1 MKCPICEQDNP
12 SAAKY
17 CLGCGARLGVECSA
31 CGCKLPAGSRFC
43 FECGAKVGS
52 DGVSAPRFTAP
63 DAYTPKFLAEKIL
76 TTRANLE
83 GERKHVTV
91 LFADIRG
98 SLELLDGRDP
108 EEARA
113 LLDPALHTM
122 MEAVHRYEGTVNQV
136 LGDGVMA
143 LFGAPLAHE
152 DHALRACYA
161 ALRMQEAMRVYA
173 DDVRR
178 RHGLNLQVRV
188 GLNSGEV
195 VVRAIGNDLSMEYSA
210 VGETTHL
217 AARMEQLATPG
228 TVLATQ
234 TVARLA
240 GDYLQ
245 LNALGPVP
253 VRGRSEPVEVF
264 EVVGTTATRT
274 RLQAAV
280 AKGLTP
286 FVGRKAELQT
296 LGNLLKRA
304 SGGAGQVAALVGEPG
319 VGKSRLCWELRHV
332 PQTRGFLTLEGDSVS
347 YAKSTAYHPIVELLR
362 AYFQIEEGDSGR
374 KRREKIVAKLL
385 ALDEALM
392 GTLPL
397 LLSLLEG
404 QSEDPAASVD
414 AQQRAWRTHDALKR
428 LLLRQSQ
435 VQPLLLIFENLHW
448 VDGETQLFLD
458 TLVESVPA
466 AAILVLV
473 TYRPEYQHKWA
484 SKGYYTQLLVD
495 ALPPESAGALV
506 RAVLAEQPGA
516 EELARLLVER
526 TGGNPLFLEESIKTL
541 VETKVLVGEQRAYR
555 LVKPLNTIEV
565 PATVQAVLAA
575 RIDRHAPDEKRLLQS
590 AAVIGKQAPL
600 SLLQAVAEF
609 SEQVLRRSIARLQAG
624 EFLYE
629 TSLFPEPQYTFKHNL
644 TYEVAYASLLHER
657 RRALHARIVDV
668 VEALPEESRAER
680 AEFLAYHAFQGHL
693 WEKAVRYLRQAGAR
707 ALPRAANREAVA
719 HFQKALEALRRLP
732 EGRATLEQAIDLR
745 FDLVVPNLQLGQLPE
760 IVSLLR
766 EAESLAEKLA
776 DEQRLARAFS
786 HLVNYFYLT
795 GEPGKA
801 IQYGERCQAIG
812 HALGDS
818 GLQELARRYMG
829 HSYHAQGQYR
839 QAESVLRENLDV
851 LGAASA
857 SWEEPDRLSN
867 VSSSAWVAWAMA
879 DLGEFAT
886 ALEFAEKALQTA
898 DESNHAYT
906 KAIASTL
913 AGLVWLRRGFPGRA
927 VPHLQRSVQG
937 CKEAHLPLWQPVPSS
952 LLGLALVM
960 LDALDEGLPLL
971 EEAASRTGELGI
983 KAYLA
988 LWKTHLAEGLLA
1000 AGQIARA
1007 KVHAREALELS
1018 IAHQERAHQAWALR
1032 ICGEVAAQDDEGG
1045 LEAAESCF
1053 AEALTLARQL
1063 GARPLC
1069 ALTHL
1074 SMGRCYRR
1082 AAMNDKAEEQL
1093 TEALS
1098 LCVDMGL
1105 GLWVDRAAAELKQL
1119 GQTWIVSS
1127 NNAAFYQRLQRSLAE
1142 NGTVEVILDRR
1153 QEQREEDQQAL
1164 EQWPGP
1170 ERRRL
1175 PERSSELRMRGFAV
1189 VPQASE
1195 PSLAA

>member
-1 MKCPICEQDNP
+1 VKCPICEQDNP
-12 SAAKY
+12 AAAKY
-17 CLGCGARLGVECSA
+17 CLGCGARLGLECSA

-52 DGVSAPRFTAP
+52 DGAAPSRFTAP

-76 TTRANLE
+76 TSRASLE

-108 EEARA
+108 EEARG
-113 LLDPALHTM
+113 LLDPALHIM

-136 LGDGVMA
+136 LGDGIMA

-161 ALRMQEAMRVYA
+161 ALRMQEAIRVYA
-173 DDVRR
+173 DEVRR
-178 RHGLNLQVRV
+178 KHGLNLQVRV

-217 AARMEQLATPG
+217 AARMEQLASPG

-245 LNALGPVP
+245 LTALGPVP

-264 EVVGTTATRT
+264 EVAGTTATRT

-286 FVGRKAELQT
+286 FVGRQTELQS
-296 LGNLLKRA
+296 LAHLLERA
-304 SGGAGQVAALVGEPG
+304 AGGSGQVAALVGEPG
-319 VGKSRLCWELRHV
+319 VGKSRLCWELCQM
-332 PQTRGFLTLEGDSVS
+332 PQTRGFLILEGDSVS
-347 YAKSTAYHPIVELLR
+347 YGKSTPYHPVVELLR

-374 KRREKIVAKLL
+374 KRREKIVARLL
-385 ALDEALM
+385 ALDESLM
-392 GTLPL
+392 ATLPF

-404 QSEDPAASVD
+404 PGAEEAASSD
-414 AQQRAWRTHDALKR
+414 GQERAWRTQDALKR

-458 TLVESVPA
+458 TLVESVPTA
-466 AAILVLV
+466 AVLVLV
-473 TYRPEYQHKWA
+473 SYRPEYQHKWT
-484 SKGYYTQLLVD
+484 SKGHYTQLLVD
-495 ALPPESAGALV
+495 ALAPESARELV
-506 RAVLAEQPGA
+506 RSVLTAQPGA
-516 EELARLLVER
+516 EEFTRLLVER

-555 LVKPLNTIEV
+555 LARPLDAIEV

-600 SLLQAVAEF
+600 SLLQAVAE
-609 SEQVLRRSIARLQAG
+609 SPEQVLRKSIARLQAG

-629 TSLFPEPQYTFKHNL
+629 TTLFPEPQYTFKHNL

-657 RRALHARIVDV
+657 RRALHARIVEV
-668 VEALPEESRAER
+668 VEALPEASRAER
-680 AEFLAYHAFQGHL
+680 VEFLAHHAFQGQL
-693 WEKAVRYLRQAGAR
+693 WQKAVHYLRQAGAK
-707 ALPRAANREAVA
+707 ALMRAANREAAA
-719 HFQKALEALRRLP
+719 HFQKALDALRRLP
-732 EGRATLEQAIDLR
+732 ESRVTLERAIDLR
-745 FDLVVPNLQLGQLPE
+745 FDLVVPNLQLGRLPE
-760 IVSLLR
+760 IVALLH

-776 DEQRLARAFS
+776 DEQRLARAYS

-795 GEPGKA
+795 GEPAKA

-812 HALGDS
+812 QALGDS
-818 GLQELARRYMG
+818 GLQELARRYLG

-839 QAESVLRENLDV
+839 QTESILRENLEV
-851 LGAASA
+851 LGAAGI
-857 SWEEPDRLSN
+857 SWAEPDRLSK
-867 VSSSAWVAWAMA
+867 VASAAWAA
-879 DLGEFAT
+879 FAT
-886 ALEFAEKALQTA
+886 ADTGEFGKAQEFADEALRTA
-898 DESNHAYT
+898 EESRHAYT
-906 KAIASTL
+906 RAIASTL

-937 CKEAHLPLWQPVPSS
+937 CKDAYLPLWQPVASS
-952 LLGLALVM
+952 LLGRALVM
-960 LDALDEGLPLL
+960 LDALDEALPLL
-971 EEAASRTGELGI
+971 EDAVSRTGELGV

-1000 AGQIARA
+1000 AGQLARA
-1007 KVHAREALELS
+1007 KVQAEEAVELA
-1018 IAHQERAHQAWALR
+1018 IAHQERGHQAWALR
-1032 ICGEVAAQDDEGG
+1032 VCGEVAEQQGEHG
-1045 LEAAESCF
+1045 LEAAEACF
-1053 AEALTLARQL
+1053 AEALTLARLL

-1074 SMGRCYRR
+1074 SLGRCYRR
-1082 AAMNDKAEEQL
+1082 AGRNDVAEEQL

-1098 LCVDMGL
+1098 LCVDMGM
-1105 GLWVDRAAAELKQL
+1105 GLWVERAAAELKQL
-1119 GQTWIVSS
+1119 GQTWIVSAS
-1127 NNAAFYQRLQRSLAE
+1127 NAVFYQRLQRSLAE

-1153 QEQREEDQQAL
+1153 QEPRMEDRSP
-1164 EQWPGP
+1164 EQWLGP
-1170 ERRRL
+1170 ERRRSRDGASAL
-1175 PERSSELRMRGFAV
+1175 QMRRLAV
-1189 VPQASE
+1189 VPQASG
-1195 PSLAA
+1195 SSMAA

>member
-17 CLGCGARLGVECSA
+17 CLGCGARLGLECSA
-31 CGCKLPAGSRFC
+31 CGCKLPGGSRFC
-43 FECGAKVGS
+43 FECGAEMGG
-52 DGVSAPRFTAP
+52 DGAPAPRFTAP
-63 DAYTPKFLAEKIL
+63 EAYTPKFLADKIL
-76 TTRANLE
+76 TSRAHLE

-98 SLELLDGRDP
+98 SLEILDGRDP

-113 LLDPALHTM
+113 LLDPVLNTM

-173 DDVRR
+173 DEVRR
-178 RHGLNLQVRV
+178 KHGLNLQIRV

-195 VVRAIGNDLSMEYSA
+195 VVREIRNDLSMEYSA

-253 VRGRSEPVEVF
+253 VRGRSEPVEIF

-280 AKGLTP
+280 VKGLTP
-286 FVGRKAELQT
+286 FVGREAELDS

-304 SGGAGQVAALVGEPG
+304 GSGAGQVAALVGEPG
-319 VGKSRLCWELRHV
+319 VGKSRLCWELCQV
-332 PQTRGFLTLEGDSVS
+332 PQTGGFLILEGDSVS
-347 YAKSTAYHPIVELLR
+347 YGKGTAYHPIVELLH
-362 AYFQIEEGDSGR
+362 AYFQIEEGDSAR

-397 LLSLLEG
+397 LLTLLEG
-404 QSEDPAASVD
+404 SDEETAQSADP
-414 AQQRAWRTHDALKR
+414 QQRAWRTQDALKR

-448 VDGETQLFLD
+448 ADGETRLFLD
-458 TLVESVPA
+458 TLVESVPT

-473 TYRPEYQHKWA
+473 TYRPEYQHQWA
-484 SKGYYTQLLVD
+484 SRAHYTQLTID
-495 ALPPESAGALV
+495 TLPPERASALV
-506 RAVLAEQPGA
+506 RGVLAEQPGVG
-516 EELARLLVER
+516 ELARLLVER
-526 TGGNPLFLEESIKTL
+526 TGGNPLFLEECIKTL

-555 LVKPLNTIEV
+555 LAKPLDAIEV

-575 RIDRHAPDEKRLLQS
+575 RIDRHAPEDRRLLQS
-590 AAVIGKQAPL
+590 AAVIGKQSPL
-600 SLLQAVAEF
+600 SLLQAVAEVP
-609 SEQVLRRSIARLQAG
+609 EHTLRKSIARLQAG

-657 RRALHARIVDV
+657 RRALHARIVEV
-668 VEALPEESRAER
+668 VEALPEESRAAR
-680 AEFLAYHAFQGHL
+680 VEFLAHHAFQGQL
-693 WEKAVRYLRQAGAR
+693 WQKAVHYLRQAGAK
-707 ALPRAANREAVA
+707 ALTRAANREAGA

-732 EGRATLEQAIDLR
+732 ESRLTLQQAIDLR
-745 FDLVVPNLQLGQLPE
+745 FDLVVPNLQLGQLPQ

-776 DEQRLARAFS
+776 DEQRLGRAFS

-795 GEPGKA
+795 GEPSKA

-839 QAESVLRENLDV
+839 RAESVLRENLKV
-851 LGAASA
+851 LGAARA
-857 SWEEPDRLSN
+857 SWVEPDRLSD
-867 VSSSAWVAWAMA
+867 VASSAWAAFAMA
-879 DLGEFAT
+879 DVGDFAAAQEFAD
-886 ALEFAEKALQTA
+886 KALQSA
-898 DESNHAYT
+898 EESRHAYT
-906 KAIASTL
+906 KAIASAL

-927 VPHLQRSVQG
+927 MPHLQRSVQG
-937 CKEAHLPLWQPVPSS
+937 CKDAHLPLWQPVASS

-960 LDALDEGLPLL
+960 LDAVDEALPLL
-971 EEAASRTGELGI
+971 EEAVVRTGELGV

-1000 AGQIARA
+1000 AGQNARA
-1007 KVHAREALELS
+1007 KVHAEEALELA
-1018 IAHQERAHQAWALR
+1018 IAHQEHGHQAWALR
-1032 ICGEVAAQDDEGG
+1032 VCGDVASQDGERG
-1045 LEAAESCF
+1045 LEAAEAYF

-1074 SMGRCYRR
+1074 SLGRCYRR
-1082 AAMNDKAEEQL
+1082 AGMNAKAEEQL

-1098 LCVDMGL
+1098 LSVDMGL
-1105 GLWVDRAAAELKQL
+1105 GLWVERAAVELKQL

-1127 NNAAFYQRLQRSLAE
+1127 DNAAFYQRLQRSLAE
-1142 NGTVEVILDRR
+1142 NGTLDIILDRR
-1153 QEQREEDQQAL
+1153 QDGQEEDLQMP
-1164 EQWPGP
+1164 EQWRGL

-1175 PERSSELRMRGFAV
+1175 PAKSSDLRMRGLAV
-1189 VPQASE
+1189 VSRDSE
-1195 PSLAA
+1195 PSMAA

>member
-17 CLGCGARLGVECSA
+17 CLGCGARLGLECSA
-31 CGCKLPAGSRFC
+31 CSCKLPPGSRFC
-43 FECGAKVGS
+43 IECGTKVGGES
-52 DGVSAPRFTAP
+52 GAAPRFTAP

-76 TTRANLE
+76 TSRADLE

-136 LGDGVMA
+136 LGDGIMA

-161 ALRMQEAMRVYA
+161 ALRMQEAIRGYA
-173 DDVRR
+173 DEVRR
-178 RHGLNLQVRV
+178 KHGLNLQVRV

-234 TVARLA
+234 SVARLA

-253 VRGRSEPVEVF
+253 VRGRSEPVEIF
-264 EVVGTTATRT
+264 EIAGTTATRT

-280 AKGLTP
+280 VKGLTP
-286 FVGRKAELQT
+286 FVGRAAELAT
-296 LGNLLKRA
+296 LGNLLTRA
-304 SGGAGQVAALVGEPG
+304 KGGAGQVAALVGEPG
-319 VGKSRLCWELRHV
+319 VGKSRLCWELCQV
-332 PQTRGFLTLEGDSVS
+332 PETRGFLILEGDSVS
-347 YAKSTAYHPIVELLR
+347 YGKGSAYHPIVELLR
-362 AYFQIEEGDSGR
+362 GYFQIEEGDTGR

-385 ALDEALM
+385 ALDQSLM

-404 QSEDPAASVD
+404 QSEDSTAGAD
-414 AQQRAWRTHDALKR
+414 AQQRAWRTQDALKR

-435 VQPLLLIFENLHW
+435 VQPLLLVFENLHW
-448 VDGETQLFLD
+448 IDGESQLFLD

-466 AAILVLV
+466 AAIVVLV
-473 TYRPEYQHKWA
+473 SYRPEYQHKWG
-484 SKGYYTQLLVD
+484 SKGHYTQLLIN
-495 ALPPESAGALV
+495 ALAPESASALV
-506 RAVLAEQPGA
+506 RGMLAEQPGV
-516 EELARLLVER
+516 EDLARMLVER

-575 RIDRHAPDEKRLLQS
+575 RIDRHAPEEKRLLQS

-600 SLLQAVAEF
+600 SLLQAVAES
-609 SEQVLRRSIARLQAG
+609 SEPVLRRSIARLQAG

-657 RRALHARIVDV
+657 RRGLHARIVEV
-668 VEALPEESRAER
+668 VEGLPEEARAER
-680 AEFLAYHAFQGHL
+680 IEFLAYHAFQGHH
-693 WEKAVRYLRQAGAR
+693 WQKAVRYLRQAGAK
-707 ALPRAANREAVA
+707 ALTRAANREAVA
-719 HFQKALEALRRLP
+719 HFQKGLEALRRLP

-795 GEPGKA
+795 GEPSKA
-801 IQYGERCQAIG
+801 VQYGERCQAIG
-812 HALGDS
+812 QALGDS

-839 QAESVLRENLDV
+839 QAETVLRENLAV
-851 LGAASA
+851 LNASSAVAARTRSAVERLLCRMDRVRDGRPRRFRGGAGVCRSGAA
-857 SWEEPDRLSN
+857 DRRGQPACLHQG
-867 VSSSAWVAWAMA
+867 
-879 DLGEFAT
+879 DRF
-886 ALEFAEKALQTA
+886 
-898 DESNHAYT
+898 D
-906 KAIASTL
+906 
-913 AGLVWLRRGFPGRA
+913 LRRAGMAAPWVPRPSGAAAAAQRA
-927 VPHLQRSVQG
+927 SLQG
-937 CKEAHLPLWQPVPSS
+937 C
-952 LLGLALVM
+952 
-960 LDALDEGLPLL
+960 
-971 EEAASRTGELGI
+971 ASP
-983 KAYLA
+983 AV
-988 LWKTHLAEGLLA
+988 A
-1000 AGQIARA
+1000 AGR
-1007 KVHAREALELS
+1007 L
-1018 IAHQERAHQAWALR
+1018 
-1032 ICGEVAAQDDEGG
+1032 VAVG
-1045 LEAAESCF
+1045 
-1053 AEALTLARQL
+1053 T
-1063 GARPLC
+1063 RPGD
-1069 ALTHL
+1069 A
-1074 SMGRCYRR
+1074 RR
-1082 AAMNDKAEEQL
+1082 ARR
-1093 TEALS
+1093 S
-1098 LCVDMGL
+1098 G
-1105 GLWVDRAAAELKQL
+1105 AAA
-1119 GQTWIVSS
+1119 G
-1127 NNAAFYQRLQRSLAE
+1127 
-1142 NGTVEVILDRR
+1142 GRR
-1153 QEQREEDQQAL
+1153 N
-1164 EQWPGP
+1164 
-1170 ERRRL
+1170 
-1175 PERSSELRMRGFAV
+1175 
-1189 VPQASE
+1189 
-1195 PSLAA
+1195 PSR